1 MSIYRERTKS
11 GPAKHIFIFPLSA
24 STVLSMI
31 PSYDTL
37 PPATLKYGSVRL
49 IQSMNV
55 DTTAVH
61 LVQDRL
67 WHHIIPIAIVDL
79 VV

>member
-1 MSIYRERTKS
+1 
-11 GPAKHIFIFPLSA
+11 
-24 STVLSMI
+24 MI

-37 PPATLKYGSVRL
+37 PPATLKYGGVRL
-49 IQSMNV
+49 IQSTNV
-55 DTTAVH
+55 DTIAVH

-67 WHHIIPIAIVDL
+67 WHHMIPIAIVDL